1 MERGQ
6 SRGGRVGEVRLARDG
21 DGEDD
26 RGDSRWET
34 SIGKKARVI
43 EISRVFVRD
52 GTVRQPPEAPN
63 SYADV
68 LTANVIFM

>member
-1 MERGQ
+1 MVGRLERGQ
-6 SRGGRVGEVRLARDG
+6 SRGGRVGEVTA
-21 DGEDD
+21 D

-52 GTVRQPPEAPN
+52 GTVRRQPPEAPN

-68 LTANVIFM
+68 LTANIIFM

>member
-1 MERGQ
+1 MVGRLERGQ
-6 SRGGRVGEVRLARDG
+6 SRGGRVGEVTA
-21 DGEDD
+21 D

-52 GTVRQPPEAPN
+52 GTVCQPPEAPN